1 MFICMRFVDK
11 ETTNLLRHG
20 KRFKLHFFITM
31 LANEKSLLTGGLT
44 INTNPSLQG
53 F

>member
-1 MFICMRFVDK
+1 MRFVDK
-11 ETTNLLRHG
+11 ETINLLRHG
-20 KRFKLHFFITM
+20 KDLNFTFFITM

>member
-1 MFICMRFVDK
+1 MFICTRFVDK

-20 KRFKLHFFITM
+20 KDLNFFITM
-31 LANEKSLLTGGLT
+31 FANEKSLLTGGLT